1 MTIEKKLQF
10 LTDRAKDEQ
19 VFYNYDEKMQ
29 FIGGKLNF
37 LDGLA
42 WKKCNFSINE
52 LQECKFGL
60 TKEWTFTPEE
70 KVILGSLEED
80 YQWITRDKS
89 GALYVYYRKPFKT
102 GDYWDSNYDN
112 DEITLFKHL
121 FDAIHCT
128 DDEPCEFR
136 KYL

>member
-1 MTIEKKLQF
+1 MTPTKQLQF

-29 FIGGKLNF
+29 FIDGTLCY

-42 WKKCNFSINE
+42 WKKDYLEINE
-52 LQECKFGL
+52 LKNYKFSL
-60 TKEWTFTPEE
+60 TKGWTFTPEE
-70 KVILGSLEED
+70 KIILGSLEED
-80 YQWITRDKS
+80 YQWITRDRS
-89 GALYVYYRKPFKT
+89 GALYVYYKKPFKT

-121 FDAIHCT
+121 FDAIHWT

-136 KYL
+136 NYL